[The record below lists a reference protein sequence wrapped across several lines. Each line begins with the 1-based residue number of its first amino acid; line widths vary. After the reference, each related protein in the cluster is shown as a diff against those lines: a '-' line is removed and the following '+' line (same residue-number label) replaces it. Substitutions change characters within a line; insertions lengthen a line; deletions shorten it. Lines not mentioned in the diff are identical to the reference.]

1 VKKLLGIIIL
11 GLLWCNIGFADYYAI
26 SKSKT
31 NKTRSAQSASLPTK
45 ERAKEVALNMCLSS
59 FGNKE
64 TCYIES
70 VNFTE
75 VKVKGGYDIELR
87 AKYDEDLKKL
97 FENSSNYSC
106 RDDIDISVK
115 FDSTKEYL
123 NSTFKNKNKKF
134 IEITNFGLTTKNR
147 QFMIRGNNF
156 ILKPFSIEKRPLY
169 TKNLNL
175 NVAYQISFSCKVVD
189 ASTTLKKS
197 KNKNHNNWS
206 GVPDST
212 SLWAWV
218 ALGVVFLFLF
228 IFVSS
233 LDKRSTDKK
242 LNKTSTKNTNREK
255 LERKSYSVSVD
266 EDNNDNLMGKIKRL
280 KSLYNNGTLTKAEFE
295 KAKNKLLK

>member
-1 VKKLLGIIIL
+1 MKKLLGIIIL

-26 SKSKT
+26 AKSKT
-31 NKTRSAQSASLPTK
+31 NKSRIAQSASFPSK
-45 ERAKEVALNMCLSS
+45 ERAKEVALAMCSS
-59 FGNKE
+59 FSSKE
-64 TCYIES
+64 SCYIES
-70 VNFTE
+70 VKFTE
-75 VKVKGGYDIELR
+75 VKVKGGFRYLDREKAEKEIQAMME
-87 AKYDEDLKKL
+87 
-97 FENSSNYSC
+97 YSC
-106 RDDIDISVK
+106 RDDIDVSVK

-134 IEITNFGLTTKNR
+134 IEITNFGLTTKND